1 MIISGK
7 NDIFSAYARVDTSSI
22 QQQTVSSIEVNSTD
36 DISSNS
42 SYNDKVTISDA
53 AKAIM
58 AESQAKAD
66 AQEIQKRLDAIKAK
80 PAVQRSSDEVDFV
93 SKNDKRLAQISSK
106 DPKTI
111 TAEELDYQQ
120 KTGGFVNTMATLSAT
135 EKALYNEL
143 VAKGDYEAATG
154 MNLIALS
161 RTGME
166 GQEVQLPNGQSF
178 DPMNT
183 EITAGNI
190 RKFFQYIFVDP
201 TGEMNRR
208 FEALATYLEQR
219 PTYDKQS

>member
-1 MIISGK
+1 MTINNVANAYTTYTPAKQLFAQESSTTASSASDYTT
-7 NDIFSAYARVDTSSI
+7 DI
-22 QQQTVSSIEVNSTD
+22 
-36 DISSNS
+36 
-42 SYNDKVTISDA
+42 VTISDE
-53 AKAIM
+53 AKAM
-58 AESQAKAD
+58 AEE
-66 AQEIQKRLDAIKAK
+66 QEVQSRLDTIKGK
-80 PAVQRSSDEVDFV
+80 PAVARTGEETEFV
-93 SKNDKRLAQISSK
+93 NNNDKRLAQISSK
-106 DPKTI
+106 DPQTL

-120 KTGGFVNTMATLSAT
+120 KAGGFVNTMATLSAT

-143 VAKGDYEAATG
+143 VARGDYEAATG

-190 RKFFQYIFVDP
+190 RNFFQYMFVDP

-208 FEALATYLEQR
+208 FEALATYLEQS